1 MKSLDIKENWDEI
14 AERLRGRFSK
24 LTESDVTFID
34 GRHYEMVD
42 KIRARLGRSQAEIE
56 TLLESMNYP
65 VS

>member
-1 MKSLDIKENWDEI
+1 MRSLDIKENWDEI

-42 KIRARLGRSQAEIE
+42 KIRTRLGRTQAEIE
-56 TLLESMNYP
+56 TLLESMNSP
-65 VS
+65 VG